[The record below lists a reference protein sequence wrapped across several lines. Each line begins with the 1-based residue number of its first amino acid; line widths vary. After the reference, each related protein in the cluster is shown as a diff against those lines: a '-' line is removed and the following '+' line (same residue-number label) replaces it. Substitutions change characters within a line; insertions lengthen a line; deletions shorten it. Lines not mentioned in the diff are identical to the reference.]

1 MRISK
6 LFLLAA
12 LAVTSMNVSAT
23 GVDANAARSA
33 AARFLQQKAPMS
45 FKAASTSAVKL
56 AYTEASKV
64 EGNDYY
70 VFNFDGGGWVI
81 IAGDDHAKEVLAYG
95 DKGSFDLND
104 MPASMKGQL
113 KMYKD
118 QIEAVK
124 GFKGQLAPN
133 KAPNRI
139 TAVEPLTKTT
149 WGQSEPMNRF
159 TPMKNGE
166 HTAVGCGPLAMAQ
179 IMYYWKYPEGS
190 DAMGTYYVYGVGT
203 IPALEATT
211 FEYDKML
218 KAYTI
223 FNPETNGVALGTYTE
238 EQALAVATLCRYAG
252 HACKARYGNS
262 GTSTGAY
269 SYDQLAAFKQFGYN
283 EGAELLG
290 IDPSY
295 YCSNYGHKYTKEE
308 WLELINVELVANRPV
323 AYHNVDFIDG
333 HAWVMD
339 GMDADG
345 LLHMNWGFYER
356 FDGWFQLDALSFHP
370 YGDDEVWNFSG
381 SSNEMIINLFPYEG
395 YVIPGDEPEVLLG
408 DVDGDGNVGSGD
420 VADLIDYILSQDA
433 TGIDLKAADVD
444 GDENVGIGD
453 VTAIIDY
460 ILNGEW

>member
-1 MRISK
+1 MKISK
-6 LFLLAA
+6 LFFLAA
-12 LAVTSMNVSAT
+12 LAATSLSASA
-23 GVDANAARSA
+23 GNVDATAARAA
-33 AARFLQQKAPMS
+33 AARFLQHNSSAT
-45 FKAASTSAVKL
+45 FKAAPASAIQL

-81 IAGDDHAKEVLAYG
+81 IAGDDHAKQVLAYG
-95 DKGSFDLND
+95 DKGNFDLND

-113 KMYKD
+113 KLYKD

-124 GFKGQLAPN
+124 GYKGRLAAN
-133 KAPNRI
+133 NAPKRI
-139 TAVEPLTKTT
+139 TPVAPLTKTT
-149 WGQSEPMNRF
+149 WGQNEPMDRL
-159 TPMKNGE
+159 TPLKNGE

-190 DAMGTYYVYGVGT
+190 DAMSSYYVYGVGT

-223 FNPETNGVALGTYTE
+223 YNPETNGVSLGTYTE
-238 EQALAVATLCRYAG
+238 EQAMAIAILCRYCG

-308 WLELINVELVANRPV
+308 WLDLINVELVANRPV

-333 HAWVMD
+333 HAWVID

-356 FDGWFQLDALSFHP
+356 FNGWFQLDALSFHP

-395 YVIPGDEPEVLLG
+395 YVIPGDEPEVVMG
-408 DVDGDGNVGSGD
+408 DVDGDGNVGIGDITALLDYLLSDNTTNINVDAADMDGSGIINVGD
-420 VADLIDYILSQDA
+420 VADLIDFLL
-433 TGIDLKAADVD
+433 TL
-444 GDENVGIGD
+444 E
-453 VTAIIDY
+453 
-460 ILNGEW
+460 

>member
-1 MRISK
+1 
-6 LFLLAA
+6 
-12 LAVTSMNVSAT
+12 MNVSAT
-23 GVDANAARSA
+23 GVDANAARLA

-333 HAWVMD
+333 HAWVVD

-370 YGDDEVWNFSG
+370 YGDDEVWDFSG

-408 DVDGDGNVGSGD
+408 DVDGDGNVGIGD

>member
-33 AARFLQQKAPMS
+33 ATRFLQQKAPMS

-223 FNPETNGVALGTYTE
+223 FNPETNGVSLGTYTE

-308 WLELINVELVANRPV
+308 WLELINVELAANRPV

-333 HAWVMD
+333 HAWVVD

-370 YGDDEVWNFSG
+370 YGDDEVWDFSG

-395 YVIPGDEPEVLLG
+395 YVIPGDDEVLIG
-408 DVDGDGNVGSGD
+408 DVDGSGEVGIADVADLIDYLLSQDAAAINVDAADVDGNGEIGIAD
-420 VADLIDYILSQDA
+420 VADLIDYILR
-433 TGIDLKAADVD
+433 
-444 GDENVGIGD
+444 
-453 VTAIIDY
+453 
-460 ILNGEW
+460 GEW

>member
-1 MRISK
+1 MRITK

-12 LAVTSMNVSAT
+12 LAVTSLSVNAT

-45 FKAASTSAVKL
+45 IKATSPSAIKL

-70 VFNFDGGGWVI
+70 VFNVDGGGWVI
-81 IAGDDHAKEVLAYG
+81 IAGDDHAKQVLAYG

-104 MPASMKGQL
+104 MPASMQGQL

-124 GFKGQLAPN
+124 GFKGQLVPN

-139 TAVEPLTKTT
+139 TAVQPLTKTT

-159 TPMKNGE
+159 TPLKNGE

-223 FNPETNGVALGTYTE
+223 FNPETNGVSLGIYTE

-333 HAWVMD
+333 HAWVVD

-370 YGDDEVWNFSG
+370 YGDDEVWDFSG

-395 YVIPGDEPEVLLG
+395 YVIPGDDEVLIG
-408 DVDGDGNVGSGD
+408 DVDGSGEVGIADVADLIDYLLSQDATAINADAADVDGSGEIGIAD
-420 VADLIDYILSQDA
+420 VADLIDYILR
-433 TGIDLKAADVD
+433 
-444 GDENVGIGD
+444 
-453 VTAIIDY
+453 
-460 ILNGEW
+460 GEW